1 MGTLIITLPRELTSR
16 AGARHLVPSRGDED
30 IIIIIDAGATTR
42 LAPAAA
48 DSLMQALLRAAPER
62 VIVVNASAA
71 AARTLQLVHR
81 SRATPER
88 SFLMTFRDVPAEALL
103 RAV

>member
-1 MGTLIITLPRELTSR
+1 MSTLIITLPRELTSR
-16 AGARHLVPSRGDED
+16 ASARHFVPSRGDED
-30 IIIIIDAGATTR
+30 IIIDAGATTR

-62 VIVVNASAA
+62 VIVVNACVAVE
-71 AARTLQLVHR
+71 RTLQLVHR
-81 SRATPER
+81 SRATSER
-88 SFLMTFRDVPAEALL
+88 SFLMTFRDVPSEALL

>member
-1 MGTLIITLPRELTSR
+1 MTAIIITLPRELTSR
-16 AGARHLVPSRGDED
+16 AGARHFVPGQADGD
-30 IIIIIDAGATTR
+30 IIVDAVATTR

-48 DSLMQALLRAAPER
+48 DSLVQALLRAAPER
-62 VIVVNASAA
+62 VIVVNATVAA
-71 AARTLQLVHR
+71 QRTLQLVHR

>member
-1 MGTLIITLPRELTSR
+1 MSAIIITLPGELTSR
-16 AGARHLVPSRGDED
+16 AGARHFVPGRADGD
-30 IIIIIDAGATTR
+30 IIVDAAATTS
-42 LAPAAA
+42 LVPAAA
-48 DSLMQALLRAAPER
+48 DSLVQALLRAAPER
-62 VIVVNASAA
+62 VIVVNATVSVQ
-71 AARTLQLVHR
+71 RTLRLVHR